1 MTTLLRPE
9 PSWDEAERIRAF
21 WNDNYEALLKRFPD
35 QFVAVKDGE
44 VAVSDQDL
52 VNLVAKLRE
61 AGLDPRTDVD
71 IEYIG
76 TKLRTL
82 LL

>member
-1 MTTLLRPE
+1 MATLLHPE
-9 PSWDEAERIRAF
+9 PGWEEADRIRTF
-21 WNDNYEALLKRFPD
+21 WNDNYATLLKRFPD

-44 VAVSDQDL
+44 VAVSDHDL
-52 VNLVAKLRE
+52 INLVAKLRE
-61 AGLDPRTDVD
+61 AGLDPRTVVN

-76 TKLRTL
+76 SKLRAL